1 MEFKVK
7 GSKPG
12 RQFSAEIS
20 LLGGAGGGDASV
32 VAAFAKQE
40 HLPTDWKHYSVYAAS
55 VVFEYHNDQGPEFN
69 IHLDPTVG
77 VRLLGEDV
85 LPNAVL
91 LGSHW
96 APDNDRW
103 KWLREHGNLHWQ
115 GKYAM
120 STPAPLEKGSQRRL
134 LEFRVKGSSPGRRF
148 SAYLEFQ
155 DPMGRRMGELT
166 LLSRIALPREMTTY
180 SFDVEQVALTYHND
194 QGPEF
199 NIHLDPTM
207 GVRLLGEDVLPSA
220 VLLGSGWAP
229 DNPRWQTLRE
239 HGNLHWQGK
248 YEMRPGSGE
257 LQRGGIKIMEF
268 KVKGSKPGRQFSA
281 EISLLGGGVS
291 VAARF
296 AKQEHLPTDWEHYSV
311 YAASVVFEYHND
323 QGPEFNIHLDP
334 TVGVRLL
341 GEDVLPNAVLLGSDW
356 APDND
361 RWKWLREHGNLHWQG
376 KYAMSTPVP
385 LEKGSQRR
393 LLEFR
398 VRGSSPGRL
407 FSAYLELQDPMGR
420 RMGELTL
427 LSRIALPLE
436 MTTYSF
442 DVEQVALTYHND
454 QGPEFNI
461 HLDPTVGVRLLGED
475 VLPSAVL
482 LGSGW
487 APDNPRWK
495 WLREH
500 GNLHWRGKYE
510 MRPAS
515 SEDDILNR
523 TVEMPAYWHLN
534 DESMESKRVP
544 ETPEVCQAMQSLMDS
559 TWKAIA
565 TRDRAEEEEEELG
578 GGGGGVQRFE
588 VVQVLR
594 NENPSLWVPYWRQR
608 ERIRRQCGDK
618 SLPAETV
625 KTSLCEEFCKTS
637 GHASLCHDA
646 REFYL
651 FHGTNP
657 SAANAICASDFRV
670 DLAGS
675 HKGTLYG
682 KGIYFAEASSKS
694 DEYAS
699 DDQDGLHCMLLCK
712 VSCGDWIYTDEV
724 KPDVEALLQKIQ
736 SGQHHS
742 ILGDREKARGTY
754 REFILFNN
762 DQVYPEYIVVYKR
775 HAVR

>member
-257 LQRGGIKIMEF
+257 LQRGGY
-268 KVKGSKPGRQFSA
+268 V
-281 EISLLGGGVS
+281 
-291 VAARF
+291 
-296 AKQEHLPTDWEHYSV
+296 
-311 YAASVVFEYHND
+311 
-323 QGPEFNIHLDP
+323 
-334 TVGVRLL
+334 
-341 GEDVLPNAVLLGSDW
+341 
-356 APDND
+356 
-361 RWKWLREHGNLHWQG
+361 
-376 KYAMSTPVP
+376 
-385 LEKGSQRR
+385 
-393 LLEFR
+393 
-398 VRGSSPGRL
+398 
-407 FSAYLELQDPMGR
+407 
-420 RMGELTL
+420 
-427 LSRIALPLE
+427 
-436 MTTYSF
+436 
-442 DVEQVALTYHND
+442 
-454 QGPEFNI
+454 
-461 HLDPTVGVRLLGED
+461 
-475 VLPSAVL
+475 
-482 LGSGW
+482 
-487 APDNPRWK
+487 
-495 WLREH
+495 
-500 GNLHWRGKYE
+500 
-510 MRPAS
+510 
-515 SEDDILNR
+515 
-523 TVEMPAYWHLN
+523 
-534 DESMESKRVP
+534 
-544 ETPEVCQAMQSLMDS
+544 
-559 TWKAIA
+559 
-565 TRDRAEEEEEELG
+565 
-578 GGGGGVQRFE
+578 
-588 VVQVLR
+588 
-594 NENPSLWVPYWRQR
+594 
-608 ERIRRQCGDK
+608 
-618 SLPAETV
+618 
-625 KTSLCEEFCKTS
+625 
-637 GHASLCHDA
+637 
-646 REFYL
+646 
-651 FHGTNP
+651 
-657 SAANAICASDFRV
+657 
-670 DLAGS
+670 
-675 HKGTLYG
+675 
-682 KGIYFAEASSKS
+682 
-694 DEYAS
+694 
-699 DDQDGLHCMLLCK
+699 
-712 VSCGDWIYTDEV
+712 
-724 KPDVEALLQKIQ
+724 
-736 SGQHHS
+736 
-742 ILGDREKARGTY
+742 
-754 REFILFNN
+754 
-762 DQVYPEYIVVYKR
+762 
-775 HAVR
+775 